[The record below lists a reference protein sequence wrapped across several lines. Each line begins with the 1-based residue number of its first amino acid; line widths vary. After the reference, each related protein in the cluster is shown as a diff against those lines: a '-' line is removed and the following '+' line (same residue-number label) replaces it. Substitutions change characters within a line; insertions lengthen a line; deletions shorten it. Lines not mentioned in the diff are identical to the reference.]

1 MKGIGDTMARKKG
14 LYARDIAKNTSQYVE
29 NVVKMY
35 QLASAEDIENGRA
48 WYGRANR
55 FCQTLAD
62 GYGRTLA
69 DVAGIM
75 SCLSPA
81 TSFEQNVVDTVNMLA
96 GNDHETVSTYGPQYA
111 KALDI
116 RDWGIEPAG
125 VVGENKTAAFWLN
138 IVNPT
143 TDGRVTVDRH
153 SARVAVDWAMTA
165 DDSYYYIN
173 TPAKYRVLELVYR
186 TAAEKIGIL
195 PHVLQAITWITY
207 RRLFVPKKNGDE
219 ALQRKRDSI
228 ADHDNIPF

>member
-1 MKGIGDTMARKKG
+1 MARQKGI
-14 LYARDIAKNTSQYVE
+14 YARDIVKHTDQYVD
-29 NVVKMY
+29 NILKMY
-35 QLASAEDIENGRA
+35 HLASEDDIDNGRS
-48 WYGRANR
+48 WYQRASK

-62 GYGRTLA
+62 NYERTLA

-81 TSFEQNVVDTVNMLA
+81 TSFEQNVIDTVNVMA

-116 RDWGIEPAG
+116 RDSGVQPDG

-143 TDGRVTVDRH
+143 TNGRVTVDRH
-153 SARVAVDWAMTA
+153 SARVAVDVNMTA
-165 DDSYYYIN
+165 DESYFYIN
-173 TPAKYRVLELVYR
+173 TPAKYRVLENAYKL
-186 TAAEKIGIL
+186 AAERLDVL

-207 RRLFVPKKNGDE
+207 RRLFVPKKNGQA
-219 ALQRKRDSI
+219 ALAAIGLLLVSGS
-228 ADHDNIPF
+228 